1 MADKEKEEP
10 ETEDERKTREARE
23 EEFQMRRD
31 KFAKMEEDRE
41 KVRTGIREK
50 VMETFQN
57 FL

>member
-50 VMETFQN
+50 VMETF
-57 FL
+57 

>member
-31 KFAKMEEDRE
+31 KFSKMEEDRE

-50 VMETFQN
+50 VMETF
-57 FL
+57 

>member
-31 KFAKMEEDRE
+31 KFSKMEEDRE

-50 VMETFQN
+50 VMETFKN